1 MDIASLPAGNRSFSN
16 RMNGLRWTCSNANSK
31 VDAIQPMQESHQMKY
46 VAPELSCRSFTCA
59 HCGVLARQQKWG
71 FLLSRPAQNLYP
83 EAHVGDAELQLSLCD
98 NCGENS
104 IWVKGEYIYP
114 AKNSAPRPNP
124 DLPANILADYNEAA
138 AIHEQS
144 PRGAAALLR
153 LAVQKL
159 MVHLGQSGQNINDD
173 IAVLVANGLPK
184 QVQQALDVVRITGN
198 NAVHPGKLD
207 ADDVQ
212 VAKQLF
218 PLVNLIVEYQI
229 SMPARV
235 QELYDALP
243 VGALNGID
251 RRDKKA

>member
-1 MDIASLPAGNRSFSN
+1 MSLIPPNYGV
-16 RMNGLRWTCSNANSK
+16 K
-31 VDAIQPMQESHQMKY
+31 
-46 VAPELSCRSFTCA
+46 SFTCP
-59 HCGVLARQQKWG
+59 HCGVLARQNKWG
-71 FLLSRPAQNLYP
+71 YDLAIGRSAVWQEENIGAAPLKVSR
-83 EAHVGDAELQLSLCD
+83 CD
-98 NCGENS
+98 NCGKNCL
-104 IWVKGEYIYP
+104 WVYQVYAYP
-114 AKNSAPRPNP
+114 LSNSAPR
-124 DLPANILADYNEAA
+124 ANADMPPEILADYLEAA

-159 MVHLGQSGQNINDD
+159 MVHLGQPGKNINDD
-173 IAVLVANGLPK
+173 IAALVAGGLPK

-243 VGALNGID
+243 AGALNGID
-251 RRDKKA
+251 KRDGRD